1 MSKILIV
8 YGSSTGNTENIAR
21 LITRG
26 LSDAGHDVTLEN
38 AADVK
43 AAGLAKGYDAVLMG
57 ASVWAPSLTADC

>member
-26 LSDAGHDVTLEN
+26 LSDAGVEPVPLMSPALAHGFFITSTTWDTN
-38 AADVK
+38 A
-43 AAGLAKGYDAVLMG
+43 GYHRG
-57 ASVWAPSLTADC
+57 EQ